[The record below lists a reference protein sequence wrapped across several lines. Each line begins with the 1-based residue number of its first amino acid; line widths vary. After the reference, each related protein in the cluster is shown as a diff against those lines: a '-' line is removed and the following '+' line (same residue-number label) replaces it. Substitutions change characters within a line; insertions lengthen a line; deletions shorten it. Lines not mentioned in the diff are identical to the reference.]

1 MFPITFLS
9 FLLLWSFSGKENP
22 EPASRTEIV
31 KKSISPDTLGA
42 SIFNYVNKDRKAKG
56 LPPLHLNAD
65 ESAIAT
71 RHSRDM
77 ASGAVPFGHEG
88 AAAREK
94 AIRSKLG
101 SLLAFGENV
110 AYGQQS
116 AKEVVGNWL
125 LSQQHKENI
134 EGNFTQTGIGWA
146 KDANGVLYFTEI
158 FTR

>member
-1 MFPITFLS
+1 MFPITLLS
-9 FLLLWSFSGKENP
+9 FLILSVTGKMNFEPVHKSEMAKKVASP
-22 EPASRTEIV
+22 E
-31 KKSISPDTLGA
+31 TLEA
-42 SIFNYVNKDRKAKG
+42 SIFNYVNRDRKAKG
-56 LPPLHLNAD
+56 LAPLRLNAD

-77 ASGAVPFGHEG
+77 ASGTVPFGHEG
-88 AAAREK
+88 AAARQQ

-101 SLLAFGENV
+101 FLQAFGENV

-116 AKEVVGNWL
+116 AKEVVENWL
-125 LSQQHKENI
+125 LSRQHKENI